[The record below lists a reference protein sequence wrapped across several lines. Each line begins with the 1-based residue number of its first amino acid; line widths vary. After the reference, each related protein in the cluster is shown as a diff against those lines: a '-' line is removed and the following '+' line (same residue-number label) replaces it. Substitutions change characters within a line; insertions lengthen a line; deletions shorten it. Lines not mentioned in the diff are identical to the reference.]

1 MATIREDVVKIG
13 FDIDMGDLNKL
24 TDELDGLKKSVSGGI
39 GDDALDELVKDTKK
53 AADGLDD
60 VKDSVKGIKPDGIDD
75 TTDGLKETSTEAQK
89 AHGKLKKLGETSMN
103 KAVSGVKKLA
113 SGLGKVA
120 IAAGKAVAKAMALAA
135 TGVGTMVTMA
145 VKSYADYEQLTGGV
159 DTLFG
164 GSQSIEDYTKSI
176 SKSTSA
182 IKEFQKANGLAVD
195 GIIGP
200 KTRAAIEES
209 YSKIGSASEIV
220 QKNAA
225 QAYKTAGLSANDY
238 METVTSFSAS
248 LISSLGG
255 DTVKAA
261 NYADMAITDM
271 SDNANKMGTDM
282 GSIQDAYQGFAK
294 QNYTMLD
301 NLKLGYG
308 GTQEEMKRLLKDAGK
323 LAGKKFDIKNYS
335 DIIEAIHVIQDEMGI
350 TGTTAEEADKTI
362 SGSFNSMKAAWSN
375 TLVSLV
381 VGGDSFDDCIDNL
394 VDSAKTFAKNVMP
407 AIVKALEGMGD
418 LIEALAPILEKELPG
433 IIDSLLPP
441 LIKAATAL
449 VKGLIKALPSI
460 ISAIVDEIPFILREL
475 WDGIKD
481 AFGEIPGMK
490 KVETFFGKLNKV
502 FTKNA
507 DKLKKIIPVVIGL
520 IGAFKLLKKL
530 KGLGS
535 LLGGVLG
542 KGTGGSSGGLLG
554 TFTKLGK
561 TKMSVILKG
570 MANLAIILGGLT
582 LLAAALMYVAP
593 YMARLTDVKSLVKVL
608 AVITALGLIGS
619 ALAKLA
625 GIVGKIPV
633 ATVAKGLANIA
644 IIMVGLGA
652 LTALLMW
659 VAPYIAELSD
669 LRTVAKLLI
678 VIAAVGVVGSA
689 LAGLAGLVG
698 AIPITLVLEG
708 LANIALALGG
718 VTAIIAAFGALSMID
733 GFNEFIS
740 SGGETLKTIFNII
753 GQCAGAVIG
762 GFGEGVSES
771 LPAIGE
777 NLAAFGTA
785 IQPLF
790 TSFSG
795 IDLTGFNDFLGAFSR
810 FVLVMTGEKVL
821 SFITGGVNYA
831 DLGTQLTAFADNAA
845 GFFTTVAAI
854 PEAAFT
860 NITLLFNALAG
871 VNALPKEGGLLSWF
885 TGESTTGMANIA
897 ANLPTL
903 ATSISSFMTNLGDIT
918 DFTPLSSLFTVL
930 GGVSALPQ
938 EGGLFSW
945 FTGESTTGMANIAA
959 NLPTLATSV
968 ATFFANLGGIAD
980 FTPIS
985 SLFNTLGS
993 VSALPKEGGLMSW
1006 FAGDS
1011 TVGLANVA
1019 AQLPGLATS
1028 VGAFFANL
1036 GGVTDFTPIS
1046 SLFTALGGITAM
1058 PKEGGISSWFGGD
1071 SSTSLSNVAS
1081 QLPGVASSISTFFA
1095 NLGGITDFTPISNL
1109 FNTLG
1114 SINIDASSADKGFLG
1129 WGQSKLE
1136 SLGAG
1141 LSAFATNAATF
1152 FDTVNGLN
1160 TENLDSFFTTVG
1172 KAGDLPDALS
1182 GIDSELG
1189 TQMSNMVTTIE
1200 TGFTNVKTALTSAVN
1215 SMVQTCNDKYS
1226 AFQTAGAYMMSGLK
1240 AGMESKL
1247 SSLVTAAQS
1256 MASKIQKAF
1265 DVKMQINSPSK
1276 VMFEKGSYVGQGLVK
1291 GMESTTPSI
1300 QMAAQHM
1307 GSASMPFDTYS
1318 PDAGNVYNN
1327 SSSSEQTSVA
1337 PVFNLTISGSTDDR
1351 SLARRVKQWVS
1362 ESINETFESME
1373 RRNRLV
1379 RET

>member
-1 MATIREDVVKIG
+1 MPG
-13 FDIDMGDLNKL
+13 NWG
-24 TDELDGLKKSVSGGI
+24 
-39 GDDALDELVKDTKK
+39 
-53 AADGLDD
+53 
-60 VKDSVKGIKPDGIDD
+60 
-75 TTDGLKETSTEAQK
+75 
-89 AHGKLKKLGETSMN
+89 
-103 KAVSGVKKLA
+103 
-113 SGLGKVA
+113 
-120 IAAGKAVAKAMALAA
+120 
-135 TGVGTMVTMA
+135 
-145 VKSYADYEQLTGGV
+145 
-159 DTLFG
+159 
-164 GSQSIEDYTKSI
+164 
-176 SKSTSA
+176 
-182 IKEFQKANGLAVD
+182 
-195 GIIGP
+195 
-200 KTRAAIEES
+200 
-209 YSKIGSASEIV
+209 
-220 QKNAA
+220 
-225 QAYKTAGLSANDY
+225 YKW
-238 METVTSFSAS
+238 
-248 LISSLGG
+248 
-255 DTVKAA
+255 
-261 NYADMAITDM
+261 
-271 SDNANKMGTDM
+271 
-282 GSIQDAYQGFAK
+282 
-294 QNYTMLD
+294 LD

-582 LLAAALMYVAP
+582 ILAAALMYVAP

-644 IIMVGLGA
+644 IIMVGLGV

-678 VIAAVGVVGSA
+678 VIAAVGIVGSA

-718 VTAIIAAFGALSMID
+718 VTAIIAAFGALSTID

-790 TSFSG
+790 TTFSG

-871 VNALPKEGGLLSWF
+871 VNALPKSGGIVQWFAGDSLTGLQNLS
-885 TGESTTGMANIA
+885 AQ
-897 ANLPTL
+897 LPAL
-903 ATSISSFMTNLGDIT
+903 ATSVSTFFTNLGDVT
-918 DFTPLSSLFTVL
+918 DFTPLSSLFTAL
-930 GGVSALPQ
+930 GSVSALP
-938 EGGLFSW
+938 EGGGVAQW
-945 FTGESTTGMANIAA
+945 FMGDSVTGLANLSAQ
-959 NLPTLATSV
+959 LPTLGTAVAGFFTSLGGITDFSALSALFTALGSVSALPEDGGV
-968 ATFFANLGGIAD
+968 AQWFGGSHTEALGNISTQLPALGKAVAEFFTNIGGIAD
-980 FTPIS
+980 FTPLS
-985 SLFNTLGS
+985 N
-993 VSALPKEGGLMSW
+993 
-1006 FAGDS
+1006 
-1011 TVGLANVA
+1011 
-1019 AQLPGLATS
+1019 
-1028 VGAFFANL
+1028 
-1036 GGVTDFTPIS
+1036 
-1046 SLFTALGGITAM
+1046 LFTALAGIKEM
-1058 PKEGGISSWFGGD
+1058 PSEGGIFGWFTGD
-1071 SSTSLSNVAS
+1071 SSTGLSNVAS

-1182 GIDSELG
+1182 GIDDALG

-1318 PDAGNVYNN
+1318 PDAGNVYNS